1 MLGIQFGWG
10 SFNSRVSS
18 SVTIFASGGMK
29 SDMAFRVVVFPDAVP
44 PANMQDL
51 AFSTASQMNA
61 IPSGEKVCHSIR
73 SVGVIGS
80 SRNFRIVNVE
90 P

>member
-1 MLGIQFGWG
+1 
-10 SFNSRVSS
+10 
-18 SVTIFASGGMK
+18 
-29 SDMAFRVVVFPDAVP
+29 MAFKVVVFPEAVP

-51 AFSTASQMNA
+51 AFSTASQRKA
-61 IPSGEKVCHSIR
+61 IPSGEKVCHSMR

-80 SRNFRIVNVE
+80 SRNLRIVNVE